1 MLAQIK
7 NRESAARS
15 RAKRQEYTATLEQ
28 QVRGA
33 HLPLLAAQQAR
44 AWDARRRSRRCA
56 SLALRC
62 LPAPR
67 RACTNCP
74 SSGMVLTK
82 QGQPPTPHPHP
93 TPLTHTQTPPPHHPT
108 PQVEE
113 LKKQNTELRHKVI
126 TAVAAPPDPHAG
138 ELEGELMRRTRTGPF

>member
-28 QVRGA
+28 
-33 HLPLLAAQQAR
+33 
-44 AWDARRRSRRCA
+44 
-56 SLALRC
+56 
-62 LPAPR
+62 
-67 RACTNCP
+67 
-74 SSGMVLTK
+74 
-82 QGQPPTPHPHP
+82 
-93 TPLTHTQTPPPHHPT
+93 
-108 PQVEE
+108 QVEE